1 MSGTL
6 EGLSWLKAPKAGQ
19 NRKMAMESKRVEALK
34 LEKKYGFSK
43 RGDSKNYFMAVKLS
57 P

>member
-1 MSGTL
+1 LRLAQGR
-6 EGLSWLKAPKAGQ
+6 EARQ
-19 NRKMAMESKRVEALK
+19 NVLMAMQSKRVEVLK

-43 RGDSKNYFMAVKLS
+43 RGDSKIYFMAVKLS